1 MYTNVQDR
9 LNDYDFFTTSVNGKE
24 KKGLDKVIG
33 LVQAD
38 DEQPVELDEKQAKC
52 YLDRYADIH

>member
-38 DEQPVELDEKQAKC
+38 DE
-52 YLDRYADIH
+52 